1 MLAAMMCVALLA
13 VTCGAAVLGSAVA
26 ARHRAQAAADL
37 AALGAAGRLA
47 DGHDAACR
55 IADQIVR
62 AMRTTLGECAVD
74 GLDVVVRVDAGVS
87 LGGPL
92 VGSASASARAGPADG
107 SG

>member
-1 MLAAMMCVALLA
+1 MCVALLA
-13 VTCGAAVLGSAVA
+13 VTSAGAVLGSAVA

-55 IADQIVR
+55 VAGRIAQ
-62 AMRTTLGECAVD
+62 AMRSTLGECAVD
-74 GLDVVVRVDAGVS
+74 GLDVVVRADVGVS

-92 VGSASASARAGPADG
+92 VGSASASARAGPDDG
-107 SG
+107 GG